1 MESSLLIAK
10 ILHVTIWIVSI
21 FLIISLISIIFSY
34 FLIDVTEYTI
44 NSSKIPKS
52 FNGYKILQ
60 LSDLHNSSYGKNNN
74 RLLKK
79 INEINPDIIVMTGD
93 MVSSNTKNF
102 DNFFSFSKEISKKYR
117 TYYIMG
123 NHELRMNKTNQE
135 KIIASLKDLGIY
147 ILDNKKVEL
156 TKESDSILLY
166 GLHQPVSTYKNVLK
180 KSTKEDFDL
189 SNLENIFPKLDNSR
203 FNIIL
208 SHSPFIFEVLEK
220 WGADLVLSGHVH
232 GGLVRLPLIGGV
244 LSPERTFF
252 PKYDFGEYSIGDSK
266 MILSRGLGNGTI
278 NLRVFNN
285 PEICLIKFDI

>member
-180 KSTKEDFDL
+180 KSTKEDFTL